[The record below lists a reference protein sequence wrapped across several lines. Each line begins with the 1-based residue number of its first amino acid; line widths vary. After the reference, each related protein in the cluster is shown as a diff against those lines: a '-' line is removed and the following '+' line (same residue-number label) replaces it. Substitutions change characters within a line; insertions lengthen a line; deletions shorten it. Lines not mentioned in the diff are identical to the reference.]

1 MYPLISVIVPI
12 YNVEKYLNRCIDS
25 ILNQTYKNL
34 EIILVDDGSTDNSI
48 NIIKSYNDD
57 RIKIYSKKNGGLSDA
72 RNYGLDKANGNY
84 VSFIDS
90 DDFIELDM
98 FEKMVQHLTDRDI
111 DIVVCDMKYL
121 YDDGSTSFASGG
133 NFVCGNVLENPDLIL
148 MNNSAC
154 NKLYKIE
161 MFNDIKFPKGK
172 YYEDLA
178 TIPILLYKAKK
189 IIKIDEPFY
198 IYFQRKGSIAHSANK
213 KIFEIYDAI
222 KSCIDYVKSTGN
234 EEIILKKLYSMYI
247 VHGLD
252 ITTIRI
258 KDFDNKNIRKEYLLQ
273 NMELLKNNYPDYMN
287 DIVYKNYGLKKKII
301 FQLLRMGLESLVLK
315 IYDK

>member
-34 EIILVDDGSTDNSI
+34 EVILVDDGSTDNSI

-98 FEKMVQHLTDRDI
+98 FEKMVQHLIDRDV

-247 VHGLD
+247 IHGLD

-258 KDFDNKNIRKEYLLQ
+258 KDFDDKNIRKEYLLQ

-301 FQLLRMGLESLVLK
+301 FQILRMGLESLVLK